1 LKTRLQKNR
10 NRAITLIEVLIIV
23 VVLILLVAILVPISE
38 RAMARSIRL
47 CCVNSL
53 KQTGLAF
60 QVWSGDNHGD
70 FPMGIPQAQ
79 GGTKEF
85 VTGPNAYRH
94 FQVASNELSTPIV
107 VKCPADMRY
116 QTIFTNFAYMDN
128 SNISFFIG
136 VDAHPT
142 NRSTILAGDRNITN
156 GTVVKNGLLELTV
169 ANPTRWT
176 AEMHKNVG
184 NLLFSDSS
192 VQQLSMAGLQ
202 NAVATTSLP
211 TNVVQMPI
219 LGP

>member
-38 RAMARSIRL
+38 RAMDRSIRM

-94 FQVASNELSTPIV
+94 SQVMSNELSTPIV
-107 VKCPADMRY
+107 VICPADVRY
-116 QTIFTNFAYMDN
+116 ERMATNFAYLNN
-128 SNISFFIG
+128 SNISFLIG

-156 GTVVKNGLLELTV
+156 RTAVRNGMLELTA
-169 ANPTRWT
+169 ANPTSWT

-184 NLLFSDSS
+184 NLVFADGS
-192 VQQLSMAGLQ
+192 VDQVSVADLQ
-202 NAVATTSLP
+202 NAVATTGVP
-211 TNVVQMPI
+211 TNLLQMPI